1 MSGEGPRQWQFYA
14 QPHHQ
19 AKVGLSLKSQSIFL
33 REEPR
38 PIPSGWT
45 LTSMS
50 VVGKR
55 LVLEFLEPPPK
66 ASFFSPKKQKVE
78 RAVRSLLVDD
88 GFGGDEGGASWSSCA
103 DVPLL
108 LLQWPGARGGQPK
121 ELKIKDSRGANV
133 KEVTADELAHFRNSR
148 YPVDFCNLGGVSPF
162 RNLSIPIPSFSHA
175 EVLSRF
181 QALRNAHPD
190 QHISTA
196 LMNQDV
202 FCGVGQVEKHEALF
216 HSHVHPEEP
225 LRNICDALAKQLIL
239 WIRAFDERWMACQ
252 KNKCVR
258 SRSCTERLPLTRPR
272 ACAGSRPARP

>member
-55 LVLEFLEPPPK
+55 LVLEFEGPPPK
-66 ASFFSPKKQKVE
+66 ASFFSPPKKQKVE

-133 KEVTADELAHFRNSR
+133 KEVTADELAHFRISR
-148 YPVDFCNLGGVSPF
+148 YPVDFCNLGGDSPF
-162 RNLSIPIPSFSHA
+162 KPLAIPSFSHA

-258 SRSCTERLPLTRPR
+258 SRSCTERLPLTRSR
-272 ACAGSRPARP
+272 ARAGSRPARP